1 MSAIPDTRK
10 VDPYQ
15 RVNIPVEIASSYSD
29 GATFDAAVSDG
40 DIVLT
45 PSGDGSGS
53 KMTEKNRIRLPTT
66 VLESYHEETEFAV
79 LKGDDEIVLRPVENI
94 DISV

>member
-15 RVNIPVEIASSYSD
+15 RVNIPAEIASSYGD
-29 GATFDAAVSDG
+29 GVSFDATVSDG

-53 KMTEKNRIRLPTT
+53 KLTTKNRIRLPTPM
-66 VLESYHEETEFAV
+66 LESYHEEAEFAV
-79 LKGDDEIVLRPVENI
+79 LKGDEEIVLRPVENI
-94 DISV
+94 DISI